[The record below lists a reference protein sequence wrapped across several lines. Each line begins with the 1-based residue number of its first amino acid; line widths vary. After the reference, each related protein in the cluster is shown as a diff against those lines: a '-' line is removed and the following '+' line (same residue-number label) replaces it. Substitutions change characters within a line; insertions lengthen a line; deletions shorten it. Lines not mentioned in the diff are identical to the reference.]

1 MARPKKVNLEEKVKE
16 KIDIA
21 QTASYYQI
29 LRLLEQHASYS
40 DGEGDDK
47 CVYDEATGRTYGGNV
62 AHETVESMMHKDGE
76 KIQNIFNDALKI
88 QEMCDFLYDVIS
100 EIEEMREAHKKEIL
114 KIKGGGIEFDDKRRS
129 GKDSGEPSKPR
140 KLSTDE
146 AQEKQESQG
155 NGEIPDSDSDKDK
168 DSQED

>member
-16 KIDIA
+16 KITDAESVIHHQLVSLIA
-21 QTASYYQI
+21 RSCQS
-29 LRLLEQHASYS
+29 
-40 DGEGDDK
+40 
-47 CVYDEATGRTYGGNV
+47 GGNEEGMWNTV
-62 AHETVESMMHKDGE
+62 SGRYYGHIESVSIKDLIAKHGEELQEVINNAVQIHEM
-76 KIQNIFNDALKI
+76 NY
-88 QEMCDFLYDVIS
+88 FLYDVLS
-100 EIEEMREAHKKEIL
+100 EIEEMKEAHQKEIL